1 MVNLT
6 SRIEESSW
14 FYKDNEELCK
24 PHLGKPYVS
33 YSTVQSWFEYRSDFI
48 KEKLAKIPQKHGI
61 YKSLGSYIGEAIEK
75 GYYPED
81 NIDGFIGQNNLDLDK
96 VRPPNGEYEK
106 MIIIDRGEWVIIG
119 FIDIY
124 SESENGDATVFDV
137 KSGGAKKEDYY
148 KSLEYIQV
156 ILYAYAMEILGKQI
170 KKTGVYF
177 IRREGSHVKP
187 PLKIGLEQ
195 FVIPLEYTEERVKF
209 ALDKVDKAVKEI
221 TEFKNVF
228 DKYFT

>member
-6 SRIEESSW
+6 AKIEESSW

-24 PHLGKPYVS
+24 PHLNKYYIS
-33 YSTVQSWFEYRSDFI
+33 YSTVQSWFEYKADFI
-48 KEKLAKIPQKHGI
+48 KEKLAKVPQKHGV
-61 YKSLGSYIGEAIEK
+61 YKSLGSYVGEAIEN
-75 GYYPED
+75 GFYSD
-81 NIDGFIGQNNLDLDK
+81 NNPDGFIGQENLDLNK

-106 MIIIDRGEWVIIG
+106 MIIIDRGDYIILG

-124 SESENGDATVFDV
+124 SETNNNATVFDV
-137 KSGGAKKEDYY
+137 KSGGKDKEKYY
-148 KSLEYIQV
+148 ESDDYIQV
-156 ILYAYAMEILGKQI
+156 ILYAHAMELLGKTI
-170 KKTGVYF
+170 KKAGVYF

-187 PLKIGLEQ
+187 PLKIGKEQ
-195 FVIPLEYTEERVKF
+195 FVIPLEYNEKRVKF

-228 DKYFT
+228 DKYFK